1 MDFNQTVDFL
11 FGLQKFGTKL
21 GLENTR
27 RLLETLGHPEN
38 GRKFLHV
45 TGTNGKG
52 SVSALCASALKE
64 AGYRTGLYT
73 SPHLVSFTERMRL
86 NGDEISREEVV
97 TLADRLR
104 RLLENHAPEMKPTFF
119 EFTTA
124 MAFDYFRDAGAEAV
138 VLEVGMGGRLDST
151 NVVVPECA
159 VITNVEMEHREYL
172 GDTVGEIAG
181 EKAGIIKPGVP
192 LVTAERKPE
201 VIDYLKGVCR
211 EKGAP
216 VFIIDEDYGYR
227 FLGYYWKDGAVVQSF
242 DWWGPGTP
250 GGPGGE
256 IKELTVPLAGE
267 HQLENAAAAACA
279 LSVMSQNGMSVPGE
293 ALRKGFAEVQWEGRL
308 ETVSQNPLVV
318 LDGAHNTDSA
328 ARLAGAIRKYYAG
341 RYKKL
346 ILVMGVLADKDFRE
360 MADFLMAF
368 ADKIIITQADYG
380 RALPASE
387 LAKKIGGERE
397 ALVCPD
403 VPGALKKALSEAGS
417 GDMVLVTGS
426 LYVVGEAKAW
436 LSQREQFLK
445 A

>member
-27 RLLETLGHPEN
+27 RLLGILGHPEN

-52 SVSALCASALKE
+52 SVSSLCASALKE

-86 NGDEISREEVV
+86 GGDEISREEVV
-97 TLADRLR
+97 ALADRLR
-104 RLLENHAPEMKPTFF
+104 RLLEKHAPEMKPTFF

-172 GDTVGEIAG
+172 GDTIDEIAR
-181 EKAGIIKPGVP
+181 EKAGIIKAGVP

-211 EKGAP
+211 EKEAP
-216 VFIIDEDYGYR
+216 VFIIDKDYGYR
-227 FLGYYWKDGAVVQSF
+227 FLDYHWKDGAVIQGF
-242 DWWGPGTP
+242 DWWGPG
-250 GGPGGE
+250 GE
-256 IKELTVPLAGE
+256 IKGLTLPLAGE

-279 LSVMSQNGMSVPGE
+279 LSVISQNGMNLPEE
-293 ALRKGFAEVQWEGRL
+293 ALRKGFAEVKWEGRL
-308 ETVSQNPLVV
+308 ETVSRHPLVV

-328 ARLAGAIRKYYAG
+328 KRLAGAIRKYYSG
-341 RYKKL
+341 RYKRL

-360 MADFLMAF
+360 MADFLMAP
-368 ADKIIITQADYG
+368 ADKIILTQADYG
-380 RALPASE
+380 RAVPASE
-387 LAKKIGGERE
+387 LAEKIGGGRE
-397 ALVCPD
+397 VEVCPD
-403 VPGALKKALSEAGS
+403 VPGALKKALSEAGPD
-417 GDMVLVTGS
+417 DMVLITGS

>member
-27 RLLETLGHPEN
+27 RLLDILGNPER

-73 SPHLVSFTERMRL
+73 SPHLVSFTERMRID
-86 NGDEISREEVV
+86 GDEISREEVV
-97 TLADRLR
+97 ALADRLR
-104 RLLENHAPEMKPTFF
+104 RLLENQTPEMKPTFF

-124 MAFDYFRDAGAEAV
+124 MAFDYFRDAGTEAV

-159 VITNVEMEHREYL
+159 VITNVDMEHREFL
-172 GDTVGEIAG
+172 GDSIEDIAR
-181 EKAGIIKPGVP
+181 EKAGIIKAGVP
-192 LVTAERKPE
+192 LVTAERKPG
-201 VIDYLKGVCR
+201 VVDYLKGVCR

-216 VFIIDEDYGYR
+216 VFIIDKDYGYR
-227 FLGYYWKDGAVVQSF
+227 FLDYLWKDGAVIQRF
-242 DWWGPGTP
+242 DWWGPGVP
-250 GGPGGE
+250 DGAGGE
-256 IKELTVPLAGE
+256 IKGLTVPLAGE

-279 LSVMSQNGMSVPGE
+279 LAVMSRNGMSVPEE
-293 ALRKGFAEVQWEGRL
+293 AIRKGFAEVRWEGRL
-308 ETVSQNPLVV
+308 ETVSQRPLVV
-318 LDGAHNTDSA
+318 LDGAHNADSA
-328 ARLAGAIRKYYAG
+328 GRLAGAIQKYYTG

-346 ILVMGVLADKDFRE
+346 VLVIGVLADKDFRE
-360 MADFLMAF
+360 MADFLMAI
-368 ADKIIITQADYG
+368 ADRIIITQADYG
-380 RALPASE
+380 RAVPAPE
-387 LAKKIGGERE
+387 LAEKIGGGRE
-397 ALVCPD
+397 VEVSPD
-403 VPGALKKALSEAGS
+403 VPGALKKALSEAGPD
-417 GDMVLVTGS
+417 DMVLITGS

-436 LSQREQFLK
+436 LSKREQFLK